1 MPSAEERGSVVHG
14 ASKGEPTPP
23 PEPSDSIPG
32 VSRRLVAW
40 VADILAVVVVVLI
53 AAAIVSLVLGPTVV
67 VDRDAP
73 TAAGMMTVNGGLV
86 VLNTLLS
93 VGLSAAY
100 FVIPWTS
107 SGSSP
112 GQRLLKIQVRS
123 ATGPGKLGLRRAL
136 VRWALLFPPFGVVS
150 AMTAGAP
157 VLSAAVWAS
166 APLWYLVLLVGTL
179 RNPAGQG
186 LHDRIARSVVRFAAA
201 RPVGPGA
208 EATHVR

>member
-1 MPSAEERGSVVHG
+1 MPSAEERGSVVH
-14 ASKGEPTPP
+14 AATKGEPTPP
-23 PEPSDSIPG
+23 PETPDSIPG
-32 VSRRLVAW
+32 VSRRLIAW
-40 VADILAVVVVVLI
+40 VLDVIVVVVVVLI
-53 AAAIVSLVLGPTVV
+53 GVAVVGLVLGPTVV
-67 VDRDAP
+67 VDRGAP

-86 VLNTLLS
+86 VLNALLS

-100 FVIPWTS
+100 FVIPWIS

-112 GQRLLKIQVRS
+112 GQRLLKIRVRS
-123 ATGPGKLGLRRAL
+123 ATGGGKLAVGQAL

-150 AMTAGAP
+150 AITAGAP
-157 VLSAAVWAS
+157 VLSAAVWGS

-179 RNPAGQG
+179 RNPKRQG
-186 LHDRIARSVVRFAAA
+186 LHDRIARSVVRFAAD